1 MKIFKSKEEKRIE
14 REIEIRKGLN
24 HIRRQ
29 IKVLARNERGYLEK
43 ARRAIQLGSSDQVAF
58 LKQTLRKTIS
68 QRRLMER
75 QLLNI
80 ETAIQIKDQVEADA
94 GFAKAMNAVSKSIA
108 SQFRSIDL
116 TKTMRNFEE
125 AMEKARTM
133 EERISLMLEMSQD
146 SMLGETADMGD
157 LVSEEEI
164 DLLVEEE
171 AVHEEGTALDAEIEK
186 GLGEVASELKKDRS
200 RNA

>member
-29 IKVLARNERGYLEK
+29 IKVLGKNEKGYLEK
-43 ARRAIQLGSSDQVAF
+43 ARRAMQLGSTDQVTF

-68 QRRLMER
+68 QRRMMER

-80 ETAIQIKDQVEADA
+80 ETAVQIKDQVEADA

-108 SQFRSIDL
+108 AQFSSIDL
-116 TKTMRNFEE
+116 TKTMRHFEE

-146 SMLGETADMGD
+146 SMLGETTDMGD
-157 LVSEEEI
+157 LVSDEEI
-164 DLLVEEE
+164 DRLVEEE
-171 AVHEEGTALDAEIEK
+171 AVHEEETSLDAEIEK
-186 GLGEVASELKKDRS
+186 GLGEVQAELNKDR
-200 RNA
+200 NA